1 MFDEKEYRL
10 IDENKGMDVS
20 EAINRAVEDFKER
33 SSDTQMLSLDCY
45 GIMLLLSDQSNH
57 THDNDDQSYVRFIK
71 PVIDAIEESYM
82 DDTVPRILLMV
93 YLYRSNIYRVF
104 YGVYELLGV

>member
-1 MFDEKEYRL
+1 MIRECF
-10 IDENKGMDVS
+10 
-20 EAINRAVEDFKER
+20 
-33 SSDTQMLSLDCY
+33 SLDCY

-82 DDTVPRILLMV
+82 DDISARSLLMV

-104 YGVYELLGV
+104 LRSL

>member
-1 MFDEKEYRL
+1 MAAAFREMFDEKEYRL

-45 GIMLLLSDQSNH
+45 GIMLCFQTSLITH
-57 THDNDDQSYVRFIK
+57 T
-71 PVIDAIEESYM
+71 
-82 DDTVPRILLMV
+82 TVMTKAMCVL
-93 YLYRSNIYRVF
+93 
-104 YGVYELLGV
+104 